1 MNAITGDRENQTLA
15 ERLCAAYIS
24 AQMGFA
30 SVDYVI
36 KRYVRA
42 IGEPPAPLWFEIA
55 AFVSEV
61 MTQVKPLPETLH
73 TQTPE
78 GVAALPQP
86 VMRKRRPKEQPEE
99 GRSGELR
106 CGVKRRWT

>member
-1 MNAITGDRENQTLA
+1 LNKESSDQEHLQPLA

-55 AFVSEV
+55 AFVSDV
-61 MTQVKPLPETLH
+61 MTQVKPLPEGPQ
-73 TQTPE
+73 TQAPE
-78 GVAALPQP
+78 GGAALPQP
-86 VMRKRRPKEQPEE
+86 VMRKRRPKNSRKKAEVEN
-99 GRSGELR
+99 
-106 CGVKRRWT
+106 

>member
-1 MNAITGDRENQTLA
+1 MHNQVTEPNLQTLA
-15 ERLCAAYIS
+15 ERICAAFIS

-55 AFVSEV
+55 AFVSDV
-61 MTQVKPLPETLH
+61 MTQVRPLPVNLQA
-73 TQTPE
+73 QTPE
-78 GVAALPQP
+78 SDAALPQT
-86 VMRKRRPKEQPEE
+86 VVRKRRPKN
-99 GRSGELR
+99 SGSKKKAE
-106 CGVKRRWT
+106 VEN

>member
-1 MNAITGDRENQTLA
+1 MNGQHENGLQPLA

-42 IGEPPAPLWFEIA
+42 IGEPPSPLWFEIA
-55 AFVSEV
+55 AFVSDV
-61 MTQVKPLPETLH
+61 MTQVKPLPENPQA
-73 TQTPE
+73 QTPD
-78 GVAALPQP
+78 GGAALPQP
-86 VMRKRRPKEQPEE
+86 VVRKRRPKNS
-99 GRSGELR
+99 RSKQKAE
-106 CGVKRRWT
+106 VEN